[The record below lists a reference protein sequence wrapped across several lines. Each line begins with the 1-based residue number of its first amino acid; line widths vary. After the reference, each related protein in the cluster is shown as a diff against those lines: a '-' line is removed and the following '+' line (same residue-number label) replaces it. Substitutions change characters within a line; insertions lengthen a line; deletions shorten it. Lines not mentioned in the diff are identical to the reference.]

1 MSEILVVVDH
11 ADGAVKKPTYEMLTL
26 AARLGEPSAVYLGPA
41 DKNAEVAAAVAK
53 YGAAKVY
60 AVDDAPLKGFLVA
73 PKAEALQQ
81 LVEKTSPGAVLIAS
95 SAEGKE
101 IAARLAIKI
110 DSGLITDAVDVEA
123 GDGGA
128 PVTTQSVFAGSYTVK
143 AKVTKGTPIITVKPN
158 SAAPVEAEG
167 AGALEEVSVTVSD
180 AAKGAQIVAS
190 QPRKATGRPELTEAA
205 IVVSGGRGTG
215 GKFEPVE
222 DLADALGAAVGASRA
237 AVDSGWKPHSYQIG
251 QTGKTVSPQLYIAA
265 GISGAIQ
272 HRAGMQTSK
281 TIVAVNKDDE
291 APIFE
296 LVDFGVVGDLHTVLP
311 AVTGRSPSA
320 RAERRPVRASNA
332 GLSPPKCSAQR
343 ALSSNSTVTRRC
355 PYDGRAAGP
364 RPGPDRPALAWMP

>member
-11 ADGAVKKPTYEMLTL
+11 AEGAVKKPTYEMLTL

-41 DKNAEVAAAVAK
+41 DKNAEVAEAVKK

-110 DSGLITDAVDVEA
+110 DSGLITDAVDVES

-128 PVTTQSVFAGSYTVK
+128 PVTTQSVFAGNYTVK

-311 AVTGRSPSA
+311 ALTEEVT
-320 RAERRPVRASNA
+320 
-332 GLSPPKCSAQR
+332 QR
-343 ALSSNSTVTRRC
+343 K
-355 PYDGRAAGP
+355 G
-364 RPGPDRPALAWMP
+364 